1 MLKDKLQIYTLS
13 VVFIGEF
20 NPVIIQPFWLANKKL
35 IREQEAEDVKVELI
49 HNELVKFSLDW
60 AYFEIT
66 KNRFEIRTSK
76 EPYFEVVKD
85 LATSIFK
92 ILKETPV
99 KVLGINHIKHYTL
112 NDEQLF
118 NFGNKLSPLDNWT
131 EFLSDPKMLQLE
143 IIEQKRK
150 DGLNGHIRVKIQ
162 PSNQVNKGV
171 LININDHYSI
181 KEEENGRNGE
191 IVKIL
196 QENWNK
202 SYNLA
207 NDIPESI
214 WKKIN

>member
-112 NDEQLF
+112 NDEQLL

-150 DGLNGHIRVKIQ
+150 DGLNGHIIVKIQ
-162 PSNQVNKGV
+162 PSNQVSKGV